1 MNTHAAIT
9 VMSLLVF
16 STSAFAVDTDAVIG
30 GAIGGGVGA
39 AVGSEVGGRKGA
51 IVGGAVGA
59 AVGTAIATDGQDDP
73 PREKVVYVED
83 DEPEKQVIYVKDYR
97 HVPPGHLYRH
107 VPPGHAK
114 HLRKHKH
121 RYY

>member
-16 STSAFAVDTDAVIG
+16 SASAFAVDTDAVIG

-59 AVGTAIATDGQDDP
+59 AVGTAIATDGRDKP
-73 PREKVVYVED
+73 AREKVVYVED
-83 DEPEKQVIYVKDYR
+83 DEPEKKVIYVKDYR